1 MTVDAFKSDLRRARS
16 GLNSLIPTTTGS
28 ARAIAMIFPELQGKL
43 NGHAV
48 RVPLLNGSLTDA
60 VFELKHSVTVEQV
73 NAAFADA
80 AAGSLQGILGYET
93 RPLVS
98 CDYTNDSRSAVIDG
112 PSTMVVDGT
121 QLKVYAWYD
130 NEWGYSSRM
139 ADLVCHLVNLETT

>member
-1 MTVDAFKSDLRRARS
+1 M
-16 GLNSLIPTTTGS
+16 
-28 ARAIAMIFPELQGKL
+28 
-43 NGHAV
+43 
-48 RVPLLNGSLTDA
+48 RVPLLNGFLTDA
-60 VFELKHSVTVEQV
+60 VFELKRSVTVEQV

-139 ADLVCHLVNLETT
+139 ADLVCHLVTLETASVLR